1 MISKLPEQD
10 DQETYLDFRGVGS
23 LDVRQ
28 RTVVEL
34 LLESLGEEHSE
45 LGVVDEL
52 QQSALLSLWFQTG
65 LQGYQSQ
72 QQLVERRSRH
82 R

>member
-1 MISKLPEQD
+1 MMSKLPEQD
-10 DQETYLDFRGVGS
+10 DKETYLDFRGVGS

-34 LLESLGEEHSE
+34 LLKSLGEKHSE

-52 QQSALLSLWFQTG
+52 RQSALLLLGFQAG
-65 LQGYQSQ
+65 LPGYQSQ
-72 QQLVERRSRH
+72 QQLVGRRSRH

>member
-1 MISKLPEQD
+1 MISKLPEPD
-10 DQETYLDFRGVGS
+10 GKETYLDFRGVRS

-52 QQSALLSLWFQTG
+52 RQSAWLSFIRVPNRLTG
-65 LQGYQSQ
+65 IPKSTAA
-72 QQLVERRSRH
+72 RRDA
-82 R
+82 

>member
-1 MISKLPEQD
+1 MISQLPEQD
-10 DQETYLDFRGVGS
+10 DKETYLDFRGVGS

-28 RTVVEL
+28 RAVVEL

-52 QQSALLSLWFQTG
+52 K
-65 LQGYQSQ
+65 
-72 QQLVERRSRH
+72 
-82 R
+82 